1 MIFLIAIAV
10 LVASAFV
17 LRALPLRMRLVAELG
32 LLLALAFV
40 SFLYFDL
47 FIREGYTR
55 SSLDETQIE
64 AQDLASLLSYELTP
78 QKLETLAKN
87 QHIPLER
94 LKVFSHPNIPP
105 ESSAYRC
112 GKLTFFFD
120 ANDQLVDV
128 RGHLFHHSLLLSGSP
143 EESKQ
148 PNP

>member
-1 MIFLIAIAV
+1 MIFLIAVAV

-32 LLLALAFV
+32 LLIALAFL

-47 FIREGYTR
+47 FISEGYTR

-87 QHIPLER
+87 QHISFER
-94 LKVFSHPNIPP
+94 LKVFSHPNIPS

-128 RGHLFHHSLLLSGSP
+128 RGHLLHHSLLASGSP